1 MRLMKNVDAAEKYL
15 GFLEEELDPRNI
27 GYIDG
32 FDFSVFMQKLLVSEY
47 GYRKLGECEYWENTN
62 YVCAYSLLNK
72 IKKHPLLWKLFFMIA

>member
-1 MRLMKNVDAAEKYL
+1 MKNVDTAEKYL
-15 GFLEEELDPRNI
+15 GFLEEELDPHNI

-32 FDFSVFMQKLLVSEY
+32 VHFSVFMQQLLVSEH
-47 GYRKLGECEYWENTN
+47 GYIMDVGNLENAN

>member
-1 MRLMKNVDAAEKYL
+1 MKPSNVNNAEKYL
-15 GFLEEELDPRNI
+15 GFLEEELDPHNI

-32 FDFSVFMQKLLVSEY
+32 FDFSVFMQRLLVSEH
-47 GYRKLGECEYWENTN
+47 GYIMDIGNWENAN

>member
-1 MRLMKNVDAAEKYL
+1 MILRNVGTAEKYL
-15 GFLEEELDPRNI
+15 GFLEEELDPHDI

-32 FDFSVFMQKLLVSEY
+32 FDFSVFMQRLLVSEH
-47 GYRKLGECEYWENTN
+47 GYIMGIGNWENAN

>member
-1 MRLMKNVDAAEKYL
+1 MRLMKNVNNAEKYL
-15 GFLEEELDPRNI
+15 GFLEEELDPHSI

-32 FDFSVFMQKLLVSEY
+32 FDFSVFMQWLLISEH
-47 GYRKLGECEYWENTN
+47 GYIMDTGNWENAN